1 MASVTHAELLAYRET
16 LLRTRAELLAA
27 GDFEVRAELDTPVP
41 SSRDQDEAPLVEMSQ
56 SIASARNRE
65 RGERLAKVD
74 EALERIVNDPDS
86 VGLCAECQ
94 EPIPV
99 RRLQLMPFATHCV
112 PCQSSS
118 EVNPHG
124 PGRRKIMDYR

>member
-1 MASVTHAELLAYRET
+1 MTHTELLAYRDS
-16 LLRTRAELLAA
+16 LIQMRAELIAA

-65 RGERLAKVD
+65 RADRLAKVD
-74 EALERIVNDPDS
+74 DVLARIGSDPDS
-86 VGLCAECQ
+86 VGLCAECG
-94 EPIPV
+94 EPIPQ
-99 RRLQLMPFATHCV
+99 RRLQLMPFATQCV

-124 PGRRKIMDYR
+124 PGRRKITDYR

>member
-1 MASVTHAELLAYRET
+1 MTHRELLAFRDS
-16 LLRTRAELLAA
+16 LLKARADLIAA

-74 EALERIVNDPDS
+74 EVLQRISSEPETI
-86 VGLCAECQ
+86 GLCAECQ
-94 EPIPV
+94 EAIPA

-112 PCQSSS
+112 PCQSTA

>member
-1 MASVTHAELLAYRET
+1 MAVTPTELLAYRD
-16 LLRTRAELLAA
+16 LLIRTRAELVAA

-65 RGERLAKVD
+65 RMERLAKVD
-74 EALERIVNDPDS
+74 EVLHLIGTDSAS
-86 VGLCAECQ
+86 VGLCAECE
-94 EPIPV
+94 EPIPA

-118 EVNPHG
+118 EVSPHG
-124 PGRRKIMDYR
+124 PGRRKIMDYK